1 MGVDDQSTTESNAG
15 SSQYPNSG
23 LTKEQYEQL
32 IDLLQQFQVND
43 TRETNED
50 QMSNGAAHF
59 AGMIACNSS
68 IKFDNLS
75 CGCFKTK
82 TGLWILDSGTTHH
95 ITSNKSHLSNIT
107 ILPYPLLVDLLNG
120 YKVKVTEVRSM
131 KLAPMIILH
140 KVYFIPS
147 FKYNLVSI
155 KSLVAHLKCIAIFSD
170 SSCMLQA
177 LSIKRPLDVGR
188 AHDGLYFLCSTCL

>member
-1 MGVDDQSTTESNAG
+1 
-15 SSQYPNSG
+15 
-23 LTKEQYEQL
+23 
-32 IDLLQQFQVND
+32 
-43 TRETNED
+43 
-50 QMSNGAAHF
+50 MSNGAAHF

-131 KLAPMIILH
+131 KLAPVIILH

-155 KSLVAHLKCIAIFSD
+155 KSLVAHLKCISIFSD

-177 LSIKRPLDVGR
+177 ISIKRPLDVGR
-188 AHDGLYFLCSTCL
+188 AHDGLYFLCSTCLQKMSLATNQSVSSLATTQSISFSSNVIGCQCKNLYHSCSCTH